1 MLGMGRL
8 QIPEP
13 CVLYSD
19 WLDCFREVF
28 PCSYQPFG
36 THCKAS
42 GSGRSDGLSVKWD
55 LRFPY
60 RFQRCG
66 VVSVVLLGV

>member
-36 THCKAS
+36 TARLQGLAGVMVYLLS
-42 GSGRSDGLSVKWD
+42 GIFG
-55 LRFPY
+55 FPT
-60 RFQRCG
+60 
-66 VVSVVLLGV
+66 VSNSVVLFL